1 MRIDSRHSFRH
12 SSEGWN
18 PEGWG
23 WGNVARSKTSR
34 GEGLVPRSRHTG
46 NHPSSRAT
54 VDKTRQPAHPFS
66 YLGVPAAIRVRYSG
80 SQ

>member
-1 MRIDSRHSFRH
+1 MTSKRFQATGTHFHTSVYRRQPARAIAMRIDSRHSFRH

-46 NHPSSRAT
+46 NHP
-54 VDKTRQPAHPFS
+54 
-66 YLGVPAAIRVRYSG
+66 
-80 SQ
+80 